1 MNFSELLLNF
11 VPGRIPSPTPERLRK
26 VMRQVIG
33 KCPVCD
39 LNLDGH
45 AYADLASV
53 FTTDAAAREEAEHA
67 AECGKWDVLMKL
79 QQWHSEADVVA
90 YKAIRCSRRE
100 ELGLLRILFTAE
112 LWADDVV
119 QEAQRLSIKESRLL
133 AEIIRDRWFPL

>member
-1 MNFSELLLNF
+1 MNFSELLLKF
-11 VPGRIPSPTPERLRK
+11 VPGRIPAPTPERLRE

-33 KCPVCD
+33 KCPVCA

-53 FTTDAAAREEAEHA
+53 FTTDGATQEEAEHA
-67 AECGKWDVLMKL
+67 VECGEWNVLMTL
-79 QQWHSEADVVA
+79 QQWYPEADVIA

-112 LWADDVV
+112 LWSDDVV
-119 QEAQRLSIKESRLL
+119 QEAQRLSIEESRRL
-133 AEIIRDRWFPL
+133 

>member
-53 FTTDAAAREEAEHA
+53 FTTDAAAREEAERA
-67 AECGKWDVLMKL
+67 AECGKWDVLMTL

-100 ELGLLRILFTAE
+100 EFGLLRILFTAE

-119 QEAQRLSIKESRLL
+119 QEAQRLSIEESRLL